1 MIYLANVVCIN
12 QTKSLPF
19 KQGPVSCAVLVINV
33 VVVVL
38 CPLAPVLYLLLLGMD
53 PNDMHRE
60 ELWLSVNSLTAALI
74 SYVAVVFG
82 TESTLLLAV

>member
-1 MIYLANVVCIN
+1 M
-12 QTKSLPF
+12 
-19 KQGPVSCAVLVINV
+19 
-33 VVVVL
+33 
-38 CPLAPVLYLLLLGMD
+38 LYLLLLGMD

-60 ELWLSVNSLTAALI
+60 ELSLSVNSLTDALI